1 VNNGVKRGI
10 ASCLKQIYNL
20 NSNSRVLFT
29 VDGGRKPVFDAFH
42 EAVTDVT
49 QNIGIIDLDNYR
61 RPLTEVP
68 GELETMLEKLKPDI
82 AVNLFEADPKERPI
96 RIAQITRLIKYGAAV
111 AHCPGINPGMIRDGG
126 PFENDFEILAQRG
139 KELTELFEQYQEF
152 EIRSGQGEYVL
163 KLSVEDRKWKNDL
176 APIRA
181 GMGNLPPG
189 EICVGPIEDSAN
201 GKVMV
206 RGRAGEYHL
215 DNYAVLTWEDGV
227 LVDIGYHDNEIVPQ
241 LIGNLDKKHSRIIG
255 ELGIGFNPT
264 ADPSADIL
272 ESEKSAVHIARGPQM
287 DMGSVIQAEDHLDFL
302 VLSGQVY
309 GIDAAGVKHPIYP
322 PEIREIR

>member
-1 VNNGVKRGI
+1 
-10 ASCLKQIYNL
+10 
-20 NSNSRVLFT
+20 
-29 VDGGRKPVFDAFH
+29 
-42 EAVTDVT
+42 
-49 QNIGIIDLDNYR
+49 
-61 RPLTEVP
+61 
-68 GELETMLEKLKPDI
+68 
-82 AVNLFEADPKERPI
+82 
-96 RIAQITRLIKYGAAV
+96 
-111 AHCPGINPGMIRDGG
+111 
-126 PFENDFEILAQRG
+126 
-139 KELTELFEQYQEF
+139 
-152 EIRSGQGEYVL
+152 
-163 KLSVEDRKWKNDL
+163 
-176 APIRA
+176 
-181 GMGNLPPG
+181 MGNLPPG

-215 DNYAVLTWEDGV
+215 ESYAVLTWEDGV
-227 LVDIGYHDNEIVPQ
+227 LVEVDYHDKEIVPQ